1 MTLERRVASVFRMD
15 EETWKRHANPLSV
28 WTRVS
33 VLPLLVLAF
42 WSRAWVG
49 WWSLLLILA
58 ALVWTWLNPR
68 LFTPPTTMDSW
79 AAKGVLGERVWLNR
93 DNVAVPIHHRKVPNI
108 LSVLSACGIV
118 FVVWGV
124 VALSAWPVVFGV
136 FTVIVCKLW
145 FVDRMVWLYHDM
157 RDATEE

>member
-145 FVDRMVWLYHDM
+145 FVDRMVWLYHDI